1 MRHFSCGRPPVATHT
16 FTSSLSSNP
25 PPLQEPSVMVAALC
39 GLHEL
44 IRRDPAPYRN
54 LVHYFTNILKQ
65 VGGCSP

>member
-1 MRHFSCGRPPVATHT
+1 
-16 FTSSLSSNP
+16 
-25 PPLQEPSVMVAALC
+25 MVAALC

-65 VGGCSP
+65 VCVALVDGGGSSGGCVACRQWI